1 MSKIKKKYLDHLRD
15 MQVIRRSEKLPPHT
29 LGNLSI
35 GQQQTSPSFDPQHRV
50 WIVEVLCYHTTSTM
64 GWIDRNFVRFIEENI
79 TIAKLNGTRRE
90 MRSGII

>member
-1 MSKIKKKYLDHLRD
+1 MSKIKKKYLDHSRD
-15 MQVIRRSEKLPPHT
+15 TQVIRRSEKLPPHA

-35 GQQQTSPSFDPQHRV
+35 GQQQMSPPFDLRHRV
-50 WIVEVLCYHTTSTM
+50 WIVEVLCYRTTSTV

-90 MRSGII
+90 TRSGII